1 LFCGDCLE
9 GTRLIIRG
17 AAVLCSECNTFVRRI
32 LPAMAAT
39 RSLNNGAAYSMVAS
53 FTDTRIRTGN
63 LSMAKDLVS
72 DGEAGSSRGL
82 TAPAYSM
89 VAASDSSRGECPVPV
104 IDSRPTRSLS
114 ASLPSQD
121 EGSGCGLLI
130 DTIRPLFTG
139 YEDGLRNGQKSIRS
153 RECSGDSDNH
163 LGLEVNWGPA
173 RFRPI
178 LDVTDSSD
186 VDICQFQR
194 VPKRGIPELHETGD
208 FSNISPAHAGY
219 SPETTSS

>member
-1 LFCGDCLE
+1 
-9 GTRLIIRG
+9 
-17 AAVLCSECNTFVRRI
+17 
-32 LPAMAAT
+32 M
-39 RSLNNGAAYSMVAS
+39 
-53 FTDTRIRTGN
+53 
-63 LSMAKDLVS
+63 
-72 DGEAGSSRGL
+72 GSQK
-82 TAPAYSM
+82 
-89 VAASDSSRGECPVPV
+89 C
-104 IDSRPTRSLS
+104 
-114 ASLPSQD
+114 
-121 EGSGCGLLI
+121 CGLLI

-163 LGLEVNWGPA
+163 LGLAVNWGPA